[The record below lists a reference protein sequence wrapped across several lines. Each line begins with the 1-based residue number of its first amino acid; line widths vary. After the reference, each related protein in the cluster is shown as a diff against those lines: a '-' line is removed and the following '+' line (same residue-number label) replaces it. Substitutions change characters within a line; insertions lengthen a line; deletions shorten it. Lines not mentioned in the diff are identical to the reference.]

1 MQLETSKYSK
11 GIILYGLCLHIFNL
25 HQIWKSLV
33 DCLPNDRCLYCRFYQ
48 NLKIR
53 FLYCF
58 YFHMQIPQKEFL
70 YQSYQFGQNVLYFF
84 SIKSGRCSRNILKFL
99 CALIYKVIFY
109 LQTINVTCKRI
120 WNYFLFLT
128 DYTDIFYFKIT

>member
-1 MQLETSKYSK
+1 MQLETTKYSK
-11 GIILYGLCLHIFNL
+11 GIIFYGLCLRVFNL

-33 DCLPNDRCLYCRFYQ
+33 GCLLNARCLYCRLYQ
-48 NLKIR
+48 NLKII

-58 YFHMQIPQKEFL
+58 YFHKQIPRK
-70 YQSYQFGQNVLYFF
+70 SSCTKVTSSGQNVLYIF
-84 SIKSGRCSRNILKFL
+84 SIKSGRCSRKILKFL
-99 CALIYKVIFY
+99 CALIYKVILY
-109 LQTINVTCKRI
+109 LQTINVTCNRI